1 MYLETYDFIN
11 IFCCGKTFE
20 IADKEWI
27 MKKGKHLM
35 IPFFIV
41 TLVVLVLILSVW
53 NHATNFNK
61 EEKYGNQ

>member
-1 MYLETYDFIN
+1 
-11 IFCCGKTFE
+11 
-20 IADKEWI
+20 
-27 MKKGKHLM
+27 M